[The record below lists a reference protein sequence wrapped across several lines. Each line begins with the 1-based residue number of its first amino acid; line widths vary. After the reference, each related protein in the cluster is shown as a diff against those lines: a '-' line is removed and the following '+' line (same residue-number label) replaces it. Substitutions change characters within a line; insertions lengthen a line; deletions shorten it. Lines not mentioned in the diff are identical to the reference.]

1 MRRGKEL
8 MDWIKQIE
16 DDYSQMSNEQIYELL
31 LDFIDYKDISSYE
44 DICRSTILD
53 EVAKRMGV

>member
-16 DDYSQMSNEQIYELL
+16 DNYSQMSNEQIYEQL
-31 LDFIDYKDISSYE
+31 LDFIDYGDTSSYE